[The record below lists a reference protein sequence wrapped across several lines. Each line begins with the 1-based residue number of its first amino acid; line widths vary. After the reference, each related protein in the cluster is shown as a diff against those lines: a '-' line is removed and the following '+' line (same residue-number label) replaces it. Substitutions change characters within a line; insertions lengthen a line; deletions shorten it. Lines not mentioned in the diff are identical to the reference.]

1 MEAAVAQLA
10 VIDIRLLVSFPG
22 LLLDPGDFLALR
34 LGLLDFVLDD
44 RNNVL
49 VDSKVVV
56 QIFGDEVIDVRSDGW
71 PSVDL
76 YGAIRILHLLAVP
89 VRLLLFPHIGGTEL
103 GLRLTLEVRLLNLYA
118 DRSYYALTAVLR
130 SVVLLEEI
138 LECLG
143 DGLTESGQMGSSVTG
158 VLAVYE
164 RRDVLAVGVA
174 VGQDDLDVLAH
185 KMDRSIARG
194 LGKIVVHK
202 VQKAVLGLVG
212 DSVQDYRQT
221 FLQVGVVLD
230 HRLHIVHMELKASEH
245 CTVRGE
251 HDKCTVLFTDLL
263 LPAAVHKLSTLVAGP
278 GTLSSSERLHVETL

>member
-10 VIDIRLLVSFPG
+10 VIDIRLFVSFPG

-49 VDSKVVV
+49 VDSQVVV
-56 QIFGDEVIDVRSDGW
+56 QIFGDEVIDVRSDGRAT
-71 PSVDL
+71 VDL

-103 GLRLTLEVRLLNLYA
+103 GLCLTFEVRLLDLYA
-118 DRSYYALTAVLR
+118 DRSNDALAAVLG
-130 SVVLLEEI
+130 SVVLLEEL
-138 LECLG
+138 LESLG

-202 VQKAVLGLVG
+202 VQKAVLRLVG
-212 DSVQDYRQT
+212 DSVEDNGEP
-221 FLQVGVVLD
+221 FLQVRVVLD
-230 HRLHIVHMELKASEH
+230 HRLHIVHMELEASEH

>member
-10 VIDIRLLVSFPG
+10 VIDIRLFVSFPG

-49 VDSKVVV
+49 VDSQVVV

-230 HRLHIVHMELKASEH
+230 HGLHVVHVELEVPEH
-245 CTVRGE
+245 RAVRCEDHEGS
-251 HDKCTVLFTDLL
+251 VLLADFLFSV
-263 LPAAVHKLSTLVAGP
+263 AVHKLSTLVAGP

>member
-1 MEAAVAQLA
+1 M
-10 VIDIRLLVSFPG
+10 
-22 LLLDPGDFLALR
+22 
-34 LGLLDFVLDD
+34 
-44 RNNVL
+44 
-49 VDSKVVV
+49 
-56 QIFGDEVIDVRSDGW
+56 
-71 PSVDL
+71 
-76 YGAIRILHLLAVP
+76 
-89 VRLLLFPHIGGTEL
+89 
-103 GLRLTLEVRLLNLYA
+103 
-118 DRSYYALTAVLR
+118 TAVLR

-158 VLAVYE
+158 VLSVYE

-174 VGQDDLDVLAH
+174 VCQDDLDVLAH

-263 LPAAVHKLSTLVAGP
+263 LPAAVHQLSALVPRP

>member
-1 MEAAVAQLA
+1 MLIA
-10 VIDIRLLVSFPG
+10 P
-22 LLLDPGDFLALR
+22 
-34 LGLLDFVLDD
+34 
-44 RNNVL
+44 
-49 VDSKVVV
+49 
-56 QIFGDEVIDVRSDGW
+56 
-71 PSVDL
+71 
-76 YGAIRILHLLAVP
+76 
-89 VRLLLFPHIGGTEL
+89 
-103 GLRLTLEVRLLNLYA
+103 
-118 DRSYYALTAVLR
+118 YYALTAVLR

-221 FLQVGVVLD
+221 FLQV
-230 HRLHIVHMELKASEH
+230 
-245 CTVRGE
+245 
-251 HDKCTVLFTDLL
+251 
-263 LPAAVHKLSTLVAGP
+263 
-278 GTLSSSERLHVETL
+278 